1 MVIAFTTVGRYGKR
15 RAMNGSVHIV
25 REQTMTR
32 SGGPVE
38 DFAR

>member
-1 MVIAFTTVGRYGKR
+1 MTFTTFGAHVIAH
-15 RAMNGSVHIV
+15 AMNGSVHIV

-32 SGGPVE
+32 CGGPVE